1 MLSWNIRMGFQVFI
15 IDLDLLLGGR
25 GWYYA
30 DESQAM
36 ILTSDTWKH
45 PCCEDGTVEIQTY

>member
-1 MLSWNIRMGFQVFI
+1 MGFQVFI